1 MTRLARM
8 LASGL
13 SLNRVAFGVAYV
25 VFPRRAGGGWI
36 GRVARNPATQV
47 FTRGHGARDVA
58 LGGGALAALARDDRR
73 SARDWM
79 SAQALADGADLT
91 ATLLSRRRLPSSGA
105 RFALLMAGGSAAV
118 AAASALMLAA
128 AARADADTGAAIAAS
143 GDVRPAGPDPAPQ

>member
-1 MTRLARM
+1 
-8 LASGL
+8 
-13 SLNRVAFGVAYV
+13 
-25 VFPRRAGGGWI
+25 
-36 GRVARNPATQV
+36 
-47 FTRGHGARDVA
+47 
-58 LGGGALAALARDDRR
+58 
-73 SARDWM
+73 M

-91 ATLLSRRRLPSSGA
+91 ATLLSRRRLPSTGA